1 MWYAGRVSLST
12 YITASGQW
20 ISDAAM
26 LYRAHGTYV
35 VDIGIM
41 LPSPG
46 RIAQPSNELLKI
58 NKPVPRSL
66 ELLNTGTVGKTL
78 GTDPQCWKVQIYF
91 FWERWYACVWYAQGG
106 SVTTTCDK
114 QVEYQVWKAV
124 HDTELHGVSAERR
137 DRWVSHTSPP
147 PSKLDTSNYPAHR
160 FLKAPTVRTYISA
173 PHKAW
178 DKLSAH

>member
-1 MWYAGRVSLST
+1 
-12 YITASGQW
+12 
-20 ISDAAM
+20 M
-26 LYRAHGTYV
+26 LYRAYGTYV

-91 FWERWYACVWYAQGG
+91 FWER
-106 SVTTTCDK
+106 
-114 QVEYQVWKAV
+114 
-124 HDTELHGVSAERR
+124 
-137 DRWVSHTSPP
+137 
-147 PSKLDTSNYPAHR
+147 
-160 FLKAPTVRTYISA
+160 
-173 PHKAW
+173 
-178 DKLSAH
+178 